1 MNALANDKITIDDL
15 ADAIGE
21 RLTVYQSETAH
32 KVLNVTKKTMRRFV
46 KITKQTAP
54 RQTADPKRKGTLRAG
69 TFARAIR
76 STVEDNGITGSKGI
90 WYVGGKEYR
99 LTHLLE
105 FGHKTSRGNRTK
117 AEPHIAPAAERII
130 NEYVK
135 GISEIVRGSSRY
147 GGGRR
152 NYKK

>member
-1 MNALANDKITIDDL
+1 MAKDKISIDDL
-15 ADAIGE
+15 TDAIGE

-54 RQTADPKRKGTLRAG
+54 RQTVNPKRKRTLRAG

-90 WYVGGKEYR
+90 WYVGGDEYR
-99 LTHLLE
+99 LTHLLVN
-105 FGHKTSRGNRTK
+105 GHQLRQGGRTK
-117 AEPHIAPAAERII
+117 GDPFLENALESVAD
-130 NEYVK
+130 EYIKGLEEAVK
-135 GISEIVRGSSRY
+135 
-147 GGGRR
+147 
-152 NYKK
+152 ND

>member
-1 MNALANDKITIDDL
+1 MANGKITIDDL

-21 RLTVYQSETAH
+21 RVTVYQSEKAH
-32 KVLNVTKKTMRRFV
+32 KVLNVTKKAMRRFV

-76 STVEDNGITGSKGI
+76 STVEDNGLTGSKGI

-99 LTHLLE
+99 LTHLLVN
-105 FGHKTSRGNRTK
+105 GHQLRQGGRTK
-117 AEPHIAPAAERII
+117 GDPFLENALESVAD
-130 NEYVK
+130 EYIK
-135 GISEIVRGSSRY
+135 GIEEAVK
-147 GGGRR
+147 
-152 NYKK
+152 ND

>member
-1 MNALANDKITIDDL
+1 MANDKITIDDL

-76 STVEDNGITGSKGI
+76 STVEDNGLIGSKGI

-99 LTHLLE
+99 LTHLLVN
-105 FGHKTSRGNRTK
+105 GHQLRQGGRTK
-117 AEPHIAPAAERII
+117 GNDFLETSLNEVAEEFIKDLEEA
-130 NEYVK
+130 VK
-135 GISEIVRGSSRY
+135 
-147 GGGRR
+147 
-152 NYKK
+152 ND

>member
-1 MNALANDKITIDDL
+1 MAKDKISIDDL
-15 ADAIGE
+15 TDAIGE

-54 RQTADPKRKGTLRAG
+54 RQTVNPKRKRTLRAG

-90 WYVGGKEYR
+90 WYVGGDEYR
-99 LTHLLE
+99 LTHLLVN
-105 FGHKTSRGNRTK
+105 GHQLRQGGRTK
-117 AEPHIAPAAERII
+117 GDPFLENALEEIAD
-130 NEYVK
+130 EYIK
-135 GISEIVRGSSRY
+135 GIEEAVK
-147 GGGRR
+147 
-152 NYKK
+152 ND

>member
-1 MNALANDKITIDDL
+1 MAKDKISIDDL

-76 STVEDNGITGSKGI
+76 STVEDNGLTGSKGI
-90 WYVGGKEYR
+90 WYVGGKEYH
-99 LTHLLE
+99 LTHLLVN
-105 FGHKTSRGNRTK
+105 GHQLRQGGRTK
-117 AEPHIAPAAERII
+117 GDPFLENALESVAD
-130 NEYVK
+130 EYIKGLEEAVK
-135 GISEIVRGSSRY
+135 
-147 GGGRR
+147 
-152 NYKK
+152 ND

>member
-1 MNALANDKITIDDL
+1 MAKDKISIDDL

-76 STVEDNGITGSKGI
+76 STVEDNGLTGSKGI

-99 LTHLLE
+99 LTHLIVNGHQLRQGGRTRGDPFLE
-105 FGHKTSRGNRTK
+105 NALESV
-117 AEPHIAPAAERII
+117 AD
-130 NEYVK
+130 EYIK
-135 GISEIVRGSSRY
+135 GIEEAVK
-147 GGGRR
+147 
-152 NYKK
+152 ND

>member
-1 MNALANDKITIDDL
+1 MAKDKISIDDL
-15 ADAIGE
+15 TDAIGE

-54 RQTADPKRKGTLRAG
+54 RQTVNPKRKRTLRAG

-90 WYVGGKEYR
+90 WYVGGDEYR
-99 LTHLLE
+99 LTHLLVN
-105 FGHKTSRGNRTK
+105 GHQLRQGGRTK
-117 AEPHIAPAAERII
+117 GDPFLENALESVAD
-130 NEYVK
+130 EYIK
-135 GISEIVRGSSRY
+135 GIEEAVK
-147 GGGRR
+147 
-152 NYKK
+152 ND

>member
-1 MNALANDKITIDDL
+1 MAKDKISIDDL

-21 RLTVYQSETAH
+21 RLTVYRSETAH

-69 TFARAIR
+69 TFAKAIR

-90 WYVGGKEYR
+90 WYVGGDEYR
-99 LTHLLE
+99 LTHLIVN
-105 FGHKTSRGNRTK
+105 GHQLRQGGRTK
-117 AEPHIAPAAERII
+117 GDPFLENALEEIAD
-130 NEYVK
+130 EYIK
-135 GISEIVRGSSRY
+135 GIEEAVK
-147 GGGRR
+147 
-152 NYKK
+152 ND

>member
-1 MNALANDKITIDDL
+1 MANDKITIDDL

-21 RLTVYQSETAH
+21 RLTVYQSETAR
-32 KVLNVTKKTMRRFV
+32 KVLKVNKNTMKRFV

-99 LTHLLE
+99 LTHLIVN
-105 FGHKTSRGNRTK
+105 GHQLRQGGRTK
-117 AEPHIAPAAERII
+117 GNPFLDNSLDEISE
-130 NEYVK
+130 EYIK
-135 GISEIVRGSSRY
+135 GIEEAVK
-147 GGGRR
+147 
-152 NYKK
+152 ND

>member
-15 ADAIGE
+15 ADAINE
-21 RLTVYQSETAH
+21 RMTVYQSDTAR
-32 KVLNVTKKTMRRFV
+32 KVLKVTKNTMKRFV

-99 LTHLLE
+99 LTHLLVN
-105 FGHKTSRGNRTK
+105 GHQLRQGGRTK
-117 AEPHIAPAAERII
+117 GDPFLENALESVAD
-130 NEYVK
+130 EYIKEIEEAVK
-135 GISEIVRGSSRY
+135 
-147 GGGRR
+147 
-152 NYKK
+152 ND

>member
-1 MNALANDKITIDDL
+1 MAKDKISIDDL
-15 ADAIGE
+15 TDAIGE

-54 RQTADPKRKGTLRAG
+54 RQTVNPKRKRTLRAG

-76 STVEDNGITGSKGI
+76 STVEDNGVVGSKGI

-99 LTHLLE
+99 LTHLLVN
-105 FGHKTSRGNRTK
+105 GHQLRQGGRTK
-117 AEPHIAPAAERII
+117 GDPFLENALESVAD
-130 NEYVK
+130 EYIK
-135 GISEIVRGSSRY
+135 GIEEAVK
-147 GGGRR
+147 
-152 NYKK
+152 ND

>member
-1 MNALANDKITIDDL
+1 MAKDKISIDDL

-76 STVEDNGITGSKGI
+76 STVEDNGLTGSKGI

-99 LTHLLE
+99 LTHLLVN
-105 FGHKTSRGNRTK
+105 GHQLRQGGRTK
-117 AEPHIAPAAERII
+117 GNPFLENALESVAD
-130 NEYVK
+130 EYIK
-135 GISEIVRGSSRY
+135 GIEEAVK
-147 GGGRR
+147 
-152 NYKK
+152 ND